1 MCVLMSTLITLH
13 MYLVGVDD
21 ETLHSKEDLL
31 ETNDEH
37 KGDKV
42 EILQEGEF
50 DKYMY
55 IL

>member
-1 MCVLMSTLITLH
+1 MCVLMSALITLH
-13 MYLVGVDD
+13 MYLVGGDD
-21 ETLHSKEDLL
+21 EKLHSKEDLL

-37 KGDKV
+37 KEDKG

-55 IL
+55 I

>member
-1 MCVLMSTLITLH
+1 MSTFITLH

-31 ETNDEH
+31 ETKDKH

-55 IL
+55 II